1 MGARVGRI
9 AAQIQYGQKR
19 THGGRNYFRRPRR
32 TRLMRYWDTS
42 VLLKLFVK
50 EDDSG
55 FFSALIEEPGEVIY
69 TSELSRLELLRGLWG
84 KRLDGLIVP
93 GAEKTLTRRFETEVE
108 MKRIILVPIGNDVRR
123 EFEAVLIICYKRK
136 KPIPVG
142 TLVALHLASRTPS
155 RA

>member
-1 MGARVGRI
+1 
-9 AAQIQYGQKR
+9 
-19 THGGRNYFRRPRR
+19 
-32 TRLMRYWDTS
+32 MRYWDTS

-55 FFSALIEEPGEVIY
+55 LFAALIEEPGEVIH

-93 GAEKTLTRRFETEVE
+93 GAEKILMRRFETEVE

-123 EFEAVLIICYKRK
+123 EFEAVLTLCYNRER
-136 KPIPVG
+136 PIRVR
-142 TLVALHLASRTPS
+142 TLDALHLAVALGLRRRGILDHFVCADESLCSIAIEEGLSTLNP
-155 RA
+155 AQP

>member
-1 MGARVGRI
+1 
-9 AAQIQYGQKR
+9 
-19 THGGRNYFRRPRR
+19 
-32 TRLMRYWDTS
+32 MRYWDTS

-93 GAEKTLTRRFETEVE
+93 GAEKTLMRRFETEVE
-108 MKRIILVPIGNDVRR
+108 MKRIILVSVSNDVCR
-123 EFEAVLIICYKRK
+123 EFEAVLKVCYNRGR
-136 KPIPVG
+136 PIRVR
-142 TLVALHLASRTPS
+142 TLDALHLASALAS
-155 RA
+155 RAREIICTDARMREAASALQLDIQPRKSG

>member
-1 MGARVGRI
+1 
-9 AAQIQYGQKR
+9 
-19 THGGRNYFRRPRR
+19 
-32 TRLMRYWDTS
+32 MRYWDTS

-55 FFSALIEEPGEVIY
+55 LFAALIEEPGEVIH

-93 GAEKTLTRRFETEVE
+93 GAEKILMRRFETEVE

-123 EFEAVLIICYKRK
+123 EFEAVLKLCYNRER
-136 KPIPVG
+136 PIRVRP
-142 TLVALHLASRTPS
+142 LDALHLASALAA
-155 RA
+155 RAREIICTDARMREAASALQLDIHPRKSG